1 MGGAYH
7 WGLIIHQQRY
17 LPSDRNKNVDIEF
30 SAHDAFLT
38 EPSSGRYAECQKIR
52 KPNNL
57 LSKCIKGPTLTY
69 IYKNI

>member
-38 EPSSGRYAECQKIR
+38 EPSSG
-52 KPNNL
+52 
-57 LSKCIKGPTLTY
+57 TLNVKRLESQI
-69 IYKNI
+69 IY